1 MFPKAVK
8 PLITHPPATQMYY
21 HASLSKRAMKHLIAM
36 LLAAASLTYAQAPG
50 PIALRGA
57 RVVTVSGPVLEK
69 GTVLLRNGL
78 IEAVGEN
85 VDLPK
90 DAWVM
95 DAQGATVYPGLIDA
109 LSTVGLPET
118 PAQPATPRTETSAT
132 PATPRFGAN
141 EP

>member
-1 MFPKAVK
+1 
-8 PLITHPPATQMYY
+8 MYY
-21 HASLSKRAMKHLIAM
+21 HASLSMKQLIVV
-36 LLAAASLTYAQAPG
+36 LLAAASVSYAQAPG

-85 VDLPK
+85 IDIPK
-90 DAWVM
+90 DAWVI
-95 DAQGATVYPGLIDA
+95 DGQGVTVYPGLIDS

-118 PAQPATPRTETSAT
+118 PAQSTQPR
-132 PATPRFGAN
+132 
-141 EP
+141 

>member
-1 MFPKAVK
+1 
-8 PLITHPPATQMYY
+8 
-21 HASLSKRAMKHLIAM
+21 MKQALGM
-36 LLAAASLTYAQAPG
+36 LLSAASVILQAQTPG

-57 RVVTVSGPVLEK
+57 RIVTVSGPVLEK
-69 GTVLLRNGL
+69 STVLLRNGL

-95 DAQGATVYPGLIDA
+95 DAQGVTVYPGLIDA

-118 PAQPATPRTETSAT
+118 PAQSATPRAE
-132 PATPRFGAN
+132 
-141 EP
+141 

>member
-1 MFPKAVK
+1 MKS
-8 PLITHPPATQMYY
+8 LIT
-21 HASLSKRAMKHLIAM
+21 M

-85 VDLPK
+85 LDLPK
-90 DAWVM
+90 DAWVV
-95 DAQGATVYPGLIDA
+95 DAQGVTV
-109 LSTVGLPET
+109 
-118 PAQPATPRTETSAT
+118 
-132 PATPRFGAN
+132 
-141 EP
+141 